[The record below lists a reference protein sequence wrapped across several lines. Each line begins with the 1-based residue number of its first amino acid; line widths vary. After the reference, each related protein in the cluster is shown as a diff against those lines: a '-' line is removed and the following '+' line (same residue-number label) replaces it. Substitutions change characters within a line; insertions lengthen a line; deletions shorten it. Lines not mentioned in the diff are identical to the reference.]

1 MIINSIKLKNF
12 RNYSDSTIF
21 FSNSINVIIGDNA
34 QGKTNLLESVY
45 FCAMGKSFKNI
56 KEKNLIKFNENNAQL
71 ELSFNT
77 IAGTKSIDCYLS
89 NQTKKTVK
97 INKLPISKLTQLIG
111 TLNVVLFSPDE
122 LKLVKEVPED
132 RRKFLDISISQFD
145 KQYMFDLIRYNQILK
160 QRNSVF
166 KLNQSKENK
175 IEQLK
180 IWTPQLI
187 QVASKIIIK
196 RKNFLKELDKI
207 AKIIHKN
214 IKESEN
220 LDIEYIFNVENEDV
234 YSYLENLFN
243 KNIEKELEL
252 QHTLFGPHRDDIIF
266 KINNMD
272 CKFYASQG
280 QQRTV
285 ALTLKLALMEIIKEK
300 TGEYPVLLLDD
311 VLSELDDNRQIKLL
325 ELTEK
330 YQTIITTTSLI
341 ANMKKYNTIF
351 ISNGSQ
357 L

>member
-207 AKIIHKN
+207 ATIIHKN